1 MPVVLI
7 EAAFIEVLPPELVVI
22 EESAFVAPIA
32 PDRVVTPLV
41 LRVNACPPLAFAS
54 TTPNLIAPPPLLVTT
69 LELVKVVVRP
79 TADKSTVVVALMLPP
94 NKVLPVPEIV
104 KFFKAVVPPI
114 APVVMVPLPPV
125 PLLVK
130 VSARYTCAP

>member
-1 MPVVLI
+1 M
-7 EAAFIEVLPPELVVI
+7 VLPPELVVI
-22 EESAFVAPIA
+22 EDSALLAPIA
-32 PDRVVTPLV
+32 PESVFTPLV
-41 LRVNACPPLAFAS
+41 LRVNACPPLEFAS

-94 NKVLPVPEIV
+94 NKVLPVPEMV
-104 KFFKAVVPPI
+104 KFFNAVVPPI
-114 APVVMVPLPPV
+114 APVVMVPLPPT